1 MNFYN
6 SGKNTLGNLSDGMQ
20 LLADIGHEIKK
31 TPLELIDGNVVVI
44 KSNNSHFL
52 PHIGWNSLDIV
63 KPHKIFSNIKNNA
76 DYYFVHSF
84 CFKARDIENIISY
97 TDYGGKFASVINKN
111 NVFGFR
117 EEALEKLAKK
127 WLTTITKF
135 Y

>member
-1 MNFYN
+1 M
-6 SGKNTLGNLSDGMQ
+6 G
-20 LLADIGHEIKK
+20 
-31 TPLELIDGNVVVI
+31 LIDGNVEVI

-84 CFKARDIENIISY
+84 CFKARNIENIISY

-111 NVFGFR
+111 NVFGFQFSSR
-117 EEALEKLAKK
+117 KKPKK